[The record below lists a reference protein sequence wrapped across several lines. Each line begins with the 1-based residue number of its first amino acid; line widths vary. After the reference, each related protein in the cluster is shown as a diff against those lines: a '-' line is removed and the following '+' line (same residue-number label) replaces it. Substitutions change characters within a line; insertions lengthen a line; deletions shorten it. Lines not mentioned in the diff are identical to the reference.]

1 MNILTDCLP
10 TEVEID
16 EKNYLINYDFRTC
29 LKVIMAFEDA
39 ELSNFEKQSVCLGNM
54 YPVVPDN
61 TEKAIELAV
70 KFLDGGIEKSTGEG
84 EIQQRLFSW
93 SKDANFIFAAFKQTH
108 NIDLEKETDLH
119 WWKFIALYMDLGS
132 DTVFNNLTSL
142 RKRVFS
148 GKATDEEY
156 KVARELGDLF
166 ELDQSD
172 PRTPE
177 QIEMDEIFDRALE
190 GGD

>member
-1 MNILTDCLP
+1 
-10 TEVEID
+10 
-16 EKNYLINYDFRTC
+16 
-29 LKVIMAFEDA
+29 MAFEDA
-39 ELSNFEKQSVCLGNM
+39 ELTDFEKQSICLGNM
-54 YPVVPDN
+54 YPVCPSD
-61 TEKAIELAV
+61 TEKALELAI
-70 KFLDGGIEKSTGEG
+70 KFLDGGKESESTQSE
-84 EIQQRLFSW
+84 ESQQRLFSF

-119 WWKFIALYMDLGS
+119 WFKFIALYMDLGS

-156 KVARELGDLF
+156 KVARELGDIF

-177 QIEMDEIFDRALE
+177 QIEADEIFDRALE

>member
-1 MNILTDCLP
+1 
-10 TEVEID
+10 
-16 EKNYLINYDFRTC
+16 
-29 LKVIMAFEDA
+29 MAFEDDQ
-39 ELSNFEKQSVCLGNM
+39 LSNFEKQSILLGNM
-54 YPVVPDN
+54 YPVLPEN
-61 TEKAIELAV
+61 IEKAIEMAI
-70 KFLDGGIEKSTGEG
+70 KFLDGGKNAETEESEEKRRQEG
-84 EIQQRLFSW
+84 QAVNERLFSF
-93 SKDANFIFAAFKQTH
+93 SKDANYIFAAFKQTH

-148 GKATDEEY
+148 GKATDDEY
-156 KVARELGDLF
+156 KVARELGDIF